1 MKKVTKNWLEWAV
14 FGLSLALVLF
24 TLSVLGYQIATR
36 SDSPAE
42 IELKTGR
49 PIATERGFLLPVTA
63 ENHGDRSAEG
73 VRVEVLIARGQDTEL
88 GEFTIPLLPRGA
100 TQTGWLPLQKDPSN
114 ARIQTRVAGFQQP

>member
-14 FGLSLALVLF
+14 FGLSLALVLVTF
-24 TLSVLGYQIATR
+24 SVLGYQIVKW

-63 ENHGDRSAEG
+63 VNHGDKSAEG
-73 VRVEVLIARGQDTEL
+73 VRVEVLIERGQNTEL

-100 TQTGWLPLQKDPSN
+100 NQTGWLPVREDPSN
-114 ARIQTRVAGFQQP
+114 ARVSARVAGFQQP